1 MKITRKW
8 AGTTTDCNCGKKA
21 DVMESI
27 TYKENKYLYV
37 GTRHRLTKKI
47 DYYVDLTPRVDDSMD
62 VTNWRYEILT
72 VRKYRWLVRQLS
84 KSAKTDYHVGSYF
97 IASVRQLSEKQLLE
111 KVKWA
116 GTSVGYCIRVL

>member
-1 MKITRKW
+1 M
-8 AGTTTDCNCGKKA
+8 A
-21 DVMESI
+21 SI
-27 TYKENKYLYV
+27 TYKGNKYLYV

-72 VRKYRWLVRQLS
+72 VIRYRWLVRKLS
-84 KSAKTDYHVGSYF
+84 QYAKVQYHIGLYF
-97 IASVRQLSEKQLLE
+97 IASVHKLSEKQLLE

>member
-1 MKITRKW
+1 M
-8 AGTTTDCNCGKKA
+8 G
-21 DVMESI
+21 EI
-27 TYKENKYLYV
+27 TYKGNKYLYV

-47 DYYVDLTPRVDDSMD
+47 EYYVDPTPIVDDSMD

-84 KSAKTDYHVGSYF
+84 KSAKTNYHVGSYF

-111 KVKWA
+111 KAKWA